1 MVVSLRAVALP
12 AIVALCNMSRHTIRG
27 GVAGRV
33 DHDERMNIQEIVDEV
48 VSRTPAVDWSVK
60 IGDRAFHQ
68 PERRL
73 RTASVGKLLLLIET
87 ARRIED
93 GRLDPAEPL
102 AKDPALAV
110 ADSGLWQHLSV
121 PALPVADLAVLVAAV
136 SDNFATNVL
145 LGRIGLRP
153 LTGLAAELGLRE
165 TALLDFVRRKRAP
178 TDPPTLSWGT
188 AGELAAVMSGLARG
202 TVVSPAVSARVDAWL
217 ATGVDLSMVA
227 SAFDLDPLAH
237 IDGALRNKTGTDDG
251 VRADVGHV
259 GLLPYAVLANWN
271 PGDGDRTAEVMHG
284 MRAIGRAM
292 AA

>member
-1 MVVSLRAVALP
+1 VV
-12 AIVALCNMSRHTIRG
+12 TG
-27 GVAGRV
+27 
-33 DHDERMNIQEIVDEV
+33 
-48 VSRTPAVDWSVK
+48 TPGVDWSIR
-60 IGDRAFHQ
+60 IGDQAAHR
-68 PERRL
+68 PERQL

-93 GRLDPAEPL
+93 GRLDPAQPL
-102 AKDPALAV
+102 PKDPALAV
-110 ADSGLWQHLSV
+110 ADSGLWQHLSI

-136 SDNFATNVL
+136 SDNLATNVL

-165 TALLDFVRRKRAP
+165 TALLDFVRGKRAP

-188 AGELAAVMSGLARG
+188 AGELAAVMAGLARG
-202 TVVSPAVSARVDAWL
+202 AIVSPAVSARVDAWL

-237 IDGALRNKTGTDDG
+237 VASDLRNKTGTDDG

-259 GLLPYAVLANWN
+259 GLQAYAVLANWD
-271 PGDGDRTAEVMHG
+271 PRAGERTAEVMRG

-292 AA
+292 AT

>member
-1 MVVSLRAVALP
+1 
-12 AIVALCNMSRHTIRG
+12 
-27 GVAGRV
+27 
-33 DHDERMNIQEIVDEV
+33 MNIQEIVDEV
-48 VSRTPAVDWSVK
+48 VSGTPAVDWSVR
-60 IGDRAFHQ
+60 IGERAAHQ

-87 ARRIED
+87 ARRIGD
-93 GRLDPAEPL
+93 GRPDPAEPL

-121 PALPVADLAVLVAAV
+121 PALPIADLAVLVAAV

-153 LTGLAAELGLRE
+153 PADLAAELGLRE

-188 AGELAAVMSGLARG
+188 AGDLAALMSGLARG
-202 TVVSPAVSARVDAWL
+202 SVVSPAVSARVDSWL

-227 SAFDLDPLAH
+227 SGFDLDPLAH
-237 IDGALRNKTGTDDG
+237 TDGALRNKTGTDDG
-251 VRADVGHV
+251 VRADLGHV
-259 GLLPYAVLANWN
+259 GPKAYAVLANWN
-271 PGDGDRTAEVMHG
+271 PDQGDRTAEVMSG
-284 MRAIGRAM
+284 VRSIGRAM
-292 AA
+292 AKSATNP